1 MPIIHIDYQFE
12 LDNQTTLV
20 STLIGNA
27 CVLNWSHGH
36 WVFSDALHV
45 TITMN
50 LKLRFVF
57 ENEHFVKNL
66 MEEYFI
72 VVFKLALL
80 AFNNFKKLCVILKS
94 SFSLW

>member
-1 MPIIHIDYQFE
+1 LPIIHIDYQIE

-27 CVLNWSHGH
+27 CVLNQSHGH

-50 LKLRFVF
+50 LNLRFFF

-72 VVFKLALL
+72 IVLKLALL
-80 AFNNFKKLCVILKS
+80 AFNNFLKNVL
-94 SFSLW
+94 F

>member
-1 MPIIHIDYQFE
+1 MPIIHIDYQIE

-27 CVLNWSHGH
+27 CVLNRSHGH

-50 LKLRFVF
+50 LNLRFFF

-72 VVFKLALL
+72 IVLKLALL
-80 AFNNFKKLCVILKS
+80 AFNNFKKKVL
-94 SFSLW
+94 F